1 MSSRSLSQIAIL
13 ALLLIGG
20 IGLIARYSARQSE
33 RLALEDSLWR
43 LTYNVEFQAT
53 AEDTVVRFARPADG
67 DRVRVESIGFTHS
80 NSLKESRT
88 VLRPSGTR
96 LLQASTSQTA
106 DKLWARIQFLIR
118 LRPSGGWGRPP
129 MTNLSGDA
137 RARYLREERTVI
149 PIHSSAV
156 QEKLRAAE
164 GKVGPDSKAAILH
177 WIFEYCSHELPTE
190 VPGKSANDTVL
201 GALKDE
207 VTTPLGKARLMVTLC
222 RARGIPARLV
232 TGFELKQQS
241 KVVPHTWVE
250 VFEDSDSRWWPFDPH
265 NGHTRRMPESFVPV
279 RIDGEQVVWTRQS
292 APAENLR
299 SDYSIVRDNAKESIR
314 HNEKQSPSVVFDL
327 TRLPI
332 EMHEVLALLLLLP
345 LGALITAFF
354 RNIVG
359 IPTFGTFAPALFAVS
374 FIYADWDSGLVILA
388 VVLAAGLA
396 GRAVVGRLRLLMVPR
411 LSIILTTIILCVVF
425 GVSALDY
432 INWTPSANAVLLPL
446 VIVTILIERFY
457 VTTEEDGAG
466 YAAQLA
472 AGTVCVSAVCYL
484 VLGWDDV
491 GKAILVYPEAHLIT
505 IALFIAIGRYA
516 GYRLIELWRFR
527 DLVNKN

>member
-1 MSSRSLSQIAIL
+1 
-13 ALLLIGG
+13 
-20 IGLIARYSARQSE
+20 
-33 RLALEDSLWR
+33 
-43 LTYNVEFQAT
+43 
-53 AEDTVVRFARPADG
+53 
-67 DRVRVESIGFTHS
+67 
-80 NSLKESRT
+80 
-88 VLRPSGTR
+88 
-96 LLQASTSQTA
+96 
-106 DKLWARIQFLIR
+106 
-118 LRPSGGWGRPP
+118 
-129 MTNLSGDA
+129 
-137 RARYLREERTVI
+137 
-149 PIHSSAV
+149 
-156 QEKLRAAE
+156 
-164 GKVGPDSKAAILH
+164 
-177 WIFEYCSHELPTE
+177 
-190 VPGKSANDTVL
+190 
-201 GALKDE
+201 
-207 VTTPLGKARLMVTLC
+207 MVTLC
-222 RARGIPARLV
+222 RAKNIPARLV
-232 TGFELKQQS
+232 TGFELKQQTNA
-241 KVVPHTWVE
+241 KPYTWVE
-250 VFEDSDSRWWPFDPH
+250 VFEKDRWWPFDPH
-265 NGHTRRMPESFVPV
+265 NGHTRRLPYGFVAA
-279 RIDGEQVVWTRQS
+279 RIDGESIVWTVKS
-292 APAENLR
+292 APAEELK
-299 SDYSIVRDNAKESIR
+299 STFSIVRVSPGESIR
-314 HNEKQSPSVVFDL
+314 NGEKPHPSNVFDL

-332 EMHEVLALLLLLP
+332 EMHEVLSLLLLLP

-396 GRAVVGRLRLLMVPR
+396 GRALVGRLRLLMVPR

-432 INWTPSANAVLLPL
+432 LNWTPSANAVLLPL

-527 DLVNKN
+527 DLVKKP

>member
-1 MSSRSLSQIAIL
+1 MGSRSLSQIAIL

-20 IGLIARYSARQSE
+20 VGLGVRYSARQSE

-43 LTYNVEFQAT
+43 LTYDVEFKAT
-53 AEDTVVRFARPADG
+53 GEETEVRLARPANG
-67 DRVRVESIGFTHS
+67 DHVHIENEEFAHPGLRED
-80 NSLKESRT
+80 LKI
-88 VLRPSGTR
+88 LRPSGTR
-96 LLQASTSQTA
+96 VLKTSTRQPGDKYRVTA
-106 DKLWARIQFLIR
+106 EFVVRQ
-118 LRPSGGWGRPP
+118 RPIGGWGEPP
-129 MTNLSGDA
+129 MTNLSGDV

-149 PIHSSAV
+149 PTRSSAV
-156 QEKLRAAE
+156 QERLRRAE
-164 GKVGPDSKAAILH
+164 AEMDSDSKAATLQ
-177 WIFEYCSHELPTE
+177 WIFEHCSRDLRTAT
-190 VPGKSANDTVL
+190 PGDNANDTVL
-201 GALKDE
+201 GTLRDGIA
-207 VTTPLGKARLMVTLC
+207 TPLGKARLMVTLC
-222 RARGIPARLV
+222 RARNIPARLV

-241 KVVPHTWVE
+241 NAKPYTWVE
-250 VFEDSDSRWWPFDPH
+250 VFEKDRWWPFDPH
-265 NGHTRRMPESFVPV
+265 NGHTRRLPYGFVAA
-279 RIDGEQVVWTRQS
+279 RTDGESIVWTVKS
-292 APAENLR
+292 APAEELE
-299 SDYSIVRDNAKESIR
+299 SKYSIVRVSPGESIR
-314 HNEKQSPSVVFDL
+314 NGEKPHPANVFDL
-327 TRLPI
+327 TRLPV
-332 EMHEVLALLLLLP
+332 EMHEVLSLLLLLP

-396 GRAVVGRLRLLMVPR
+396 GRALVGRLRLLMVPR

-432 INWTPSANAVLLPL
+432 LNWTPSANAVLLPL

-472 AGTVCVSAVCYL
+472 AGTICVSAVCYL